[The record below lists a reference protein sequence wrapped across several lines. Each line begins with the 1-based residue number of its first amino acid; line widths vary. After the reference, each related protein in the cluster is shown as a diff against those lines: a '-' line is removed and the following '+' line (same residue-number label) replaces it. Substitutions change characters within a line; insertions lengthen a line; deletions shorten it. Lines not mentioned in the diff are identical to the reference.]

1 MRKIILVICLNFT
14 IIGCSLAIH
23 NFQEVETKIEKKL
36 SVISSTRVKSFVYID
51 ENKYLEIYIKSEK
64 IPNMKEFSKMEYDST
79 HNVFVYKLKIGDYT
93 FYRKIKK
100 DTIII
105 KKGDKIEKY
114 IMIQKEK

>member
-1 MRKIILVICLNFT
+1 MRKIILIICLNFI
-14 IIGCSLAIH
+14 IIGCSVVML

-36 SVISSTRVKSFVYID
+36 SIMSSVRFKTFVYVD
-51 ENKYLEIYIKSEK
+51 ENKYLDIYIKSGK

-79 HNVFVYKLKIGDYT
+79 YNIFVYELKIGDYS

-114 IMIQKEK
+114 IMIQNEK